1 VVIEIQ
7 LPVNALTQHQTSLS
21 VLIERAASGD
31 TQAFEQIMILTQQRV
46 MAMTWRMLG
55 NDADARDAAQ
65 EVYLRVYKH
74 LGRFRQDQ
82 DLFAWLYRITV
93 NVCRDFSRKRQN
105 HGKRF
110 LPMGGSAEV
119 EALSLAVDEIGAEEV
134 LLQAQRRQLIT
145 RAMATL
151 PHKERMSLILRDL
164 EGLPT
169 DEVAR
174 IMKSS
179 PATVRSQISSAR
191 KKIRIYCEK
200 YLKERSGKNSHEL

>member
-1 VVIEIQ
+1 MGRATMSVVIEIQ

-93 NVCRDFSRKRQN
+93 NVCRDFSRKRHN
-105 HGKRF
+105 HGERF
-110 LPMGGSAEV
+110 MPMGGSAEV
-119 EALSLAVDEIGAEEV
+119 EALSVAVDEIGAEDA

-145 RAMATL
+145 RAIATL

-164 EGLPT
+164 EGLAT

-179 PATVRSQISSAR
+179 PTTVRSQISSAR
-191 KKIRIYCEK
+191 KKIRIYCEQC
-200 YLKERSGKNSHEL
+200 LKR